1 MAELADG
8 GSAQWLAAELEA
20 EEAHGGGR
28 PSSGRRTE
36 EARGGRREE
45 EIRREREKGRDK
57 EKRRKKI
64 KKLTNEFHL
73 SVAHPTF
80 LCL

>member
-1 MAELADG
+1 VAELAG
-8 GSAQWLAAELEA
+8 AGSAQWLAAELGA

-45 EIRREREKGRDK
+45 EIRRERER
-57 EKRRKKI
+57 KR
-64 KKLTNEFHL
+64 
-73 SVAHPTF
+73 
-80 LCL
+80 